1 MSTPTNWVALPGSE
15 RDPLPGARAGE
26 AADPAERIL
35 VTVVVRRKATA
46 RDAGADRLPFTH
58 LRREDFAA
66 LYGGQ
71 PEDMAAV
78 ASFARSNDL
87 TVVESHPARRSII
100 LSGTVAAFSA
110 AFGVELS
117 RYDHAG
123 GSYRGRT
130 GPVYVPAELAPVIAG
145 VFGLDDRPQAEP
157 HFQLAT
163 ESEPRVGITFTPAQ
177 VARLYDFPEGTGQGQ
192 AIGIIE
198 LGGGFRTEDLQ
209 AYFSE
214 LGIPVPSVS
223 AVSVDGGRNAP
234 TGDPRSADAEVMLDI
249 EAAGTV
255 APGANIAV
263 YFAPNSSQ
271 GFLDAVTTAVHDT
284 VNRPS
289 VISISWGSAEQN
301 WTSSALLE
309 LERAF
314 ADAGLLGVTV
324 CAAAGDGGS
333 ADGILDGSAHVD
345 FPASSPHVLGC
356 GGTKLEASN
365 GLISSEVAWN
375 ATGGGV
381 SKIFAVPAYQSAAGV
396 PSGNRRGI
404 PDVAGNADP
413 DTGYLIRIDGANF
426 IVGGTSAVAPLWAGL
441 VALMNQNLG
450 GPVGFLH
457 PYLYKQP
464 AAATFRDITEGSND
478 VNGLGVFAAGPG
490 WDPCTGMGTPDGKRL
505 LAAVSG
511 ELVRQ
516 GVIAHL
522 RGLVGVAGY
531 VTGDGYQHV
540 IAATAN
546 GDIHEIYWQGAGT
559 PLQGILMTLPGVVS
573 VAGYVTGDGFQHV
586 IAATAGGDIHEIY
599 WQGGGSVSQ
608 GVLMTLPGV
617 VGVAGYVTGDGFQH
631 VIAATAGGDIHE
643 IYWQGG
649 GSVSQGVLDTLPG
662 VVSVAGY
669 ATGDGFQHV
678 IAATGNGDIHE
689 IYWSGGGSVAQG
701 VVATVANVSRVAG
714 YVTADGAQH
723 VIASAG
729 FAGIREIFWQG
740 NGVPSQA
747 PLDWDSGYTPLVVGV
762 AGYFTT
768 DDGFQHVIVACGDDG
783 GTPIDGDIF
792 EIYFKQG

>member
-1 MSTPTNWVALPGSE
+1 MSTSTNWVALPGSE
-15 RDPLPGARAGE
+15 REPLPGARAGE
-26 AADPAERIL
+26 AADPTERIL

-46 RDAGADRLPFTH
+46 LDAGADRLPFTRGH

-66 LYGGQ
+66 RYGGQ
-71 PEDMAAV
+71 PEDMTAV
-78 ASFARSNDL
+78 ASFAGSHGL

-100 LSGTVAAFSA
+100 LSGTVAAFNA

-123 GSYRGRT
+123 GTYRGRT

-157 HFQLAT
+157 HFQHAT
-163 ESEPRVGITFTPAQ
+163 ASEPRIGVTFTPAQ
-177 VARLYDFPEGTGQGQ
+177 VARLYNFPGGTGQGQ
-192 AIGIIE
+192 TIGIIE

-214 LGIPVPSVS
+214 LGIPAPSVS
-223 AVSVDGGRNAP
+223 AVSVDGGQNAP

-249 EAAGTV
+249 EAAGAV
-255 APGANIAV
+255 APGANIVV

-271 GFLDAVTTAVHDT
+271 GFLDAITTAVHDT
-284 VNRPS
+284 ANRPS
-289 VISISWGSAEQN
+289 VISISWGTAEEH
-301 WTSSALLE
+301 WTHSALLAME
-309 LERAF
+309 AAF
-314 ADAGLLGVTV
+314 VDAGLLGVTV

-333 ADGILDGSAHVD
+333 ADGIADGSAHVD

-381 SKIFAVPAYQSAAGV
+381 SKVFAVPAYQSAAGV
-396 PSGNRRGI
+396 PSGNHRGV

-413 DTGYLIRIDGANF
+413 DTGYLVRIDGAKF
-426 IVGGTSAVAPLWAGL
+426 IIGGTSAVAPLWAAL

-450 GPVGFLH
+450 ESVGFLH

-464 AAATFRDITEGSND
+464 AAATFRDITEGGND
-478 VNGLGVFAAGPG
+478 VSGLGVFAAGPG
-490 WDPCTGMGTPDGKRL
+490 WDPCTGMGTPDGRRL

-516 GVIAHL
+516 GVIAHF

-531 VTGDGYQHV
+531 V
-540 IAATAN
+540 
-546 GDIHEIYWQGAGT
+546 
-559 PLQGILMTLPGVVS
+559 
-573 VAGYVTGDGFQHV
+573 
-586 IAATAGGDIHEIY
+586 
-599 WQGGGSVSQ
+599 
-608 GVLMTLPGV
+608 
-617 VGVAGYVTGDGFQH
+617 
-631 VIAATAGGDIHE
+631 
-643 IYWQGG
+643 
-649 GSVSQGVLDTLPG
+649 
-662 VVSVAGY
+662 
-669 ATGDGFQHV
+669 TGDGFQHV

-689 IYWSGGGSVAQG
+689 IYWQGAGEPSQGVLMTLPGVVSVAGYVTGDGYQHVIAATGGGDIHEIYWQGSGTVAQG
-701 VVATVANVSRVAG
+701 VVATVFNVNRVAG
-714 YVTADGAQH
+714 YVTPADGVQH

-729 FAGIREIFWQG
+729 FAQIREIFWQG
-740 NGVPSQA
+740 GGQPSEA
-747 PLDWDSGYTPLVVGV
+747 VLDWDTGHTPLVVGV
-762 AGYFTT
+762 AGYFTAS
-768 DDGFQHVIVACGDDG
+768 DGFQHVIVACGDDG

>member
-35 VTVVVRRKATA
+35 VTVIVRRKATA

-66 LYGGQ
+66 RYGGQ

-78 ASFARSNDL
+78 VSFARSNDL

-157 HFQLAT
+157 HFQIAT

-223 AVSVDGGRNAP
+223 AVSVDGGQNAP
-234 TGDPRSADAEVMLDI
+234 SGDPRSADAEVMLDI

-301 WTSSALLE
+301 WTPSALLE

-333 ADGILDGSAHVD
+333 ADGILDGSAHAD

-365 GLISSEVAWN
+365 GLISSEVVWN
-375 ATGGGV
+375 DGRDATGGGV

-396 PSGNRRGI
+396 PSGNRRGV

-516 GVIAHL
+516 GVIAHF

-540 IAATAN
+540 IAAVAN
-546 GDIHEIYWQGAGT
+546 GDIHEIYWQGVGT
-559 PLQGILMTLPGVVS
+559 PSQGLLTTLPGVVS
-573 VAGYVTGDGFQHV
+573 VAGY
-586 IAATAGGDIHEIY
+586 A
-599 WQGGGSVSQ
+599 
-608 GVLMTLPGV
+608 
-617 VGVAGYVTGDGFQH
+617 TGDGFQH

-689 IYWSGGGSVAQG
+689 IYWPGGGSVAQG

-740 NGVPSQA
+740 NGAPSQA

>member
-1 MSTPTNWVALPGSE
+1 MSTPINWVALPGSE
-15 RDPLPGARAGE
+15 RDPLPGARVRHT
-26 AADPAERIL
+26 ADPAEHIL
-35 VTVVVRRKATA
+35 VTVIVRRKPTA
-46 RDAGADRLPFTH
+46 QDAGADRLPFTRGH

-66 LYGGQ
+66 RYGGQ

-78 ASFARSNDL
+78 ASFARSSGL
-87 TVVESHPARRSII
+87 SIVESHPARRSII

-117 RYDHAG
+117 RYDYAG
-123 GSYRGRT
+123 GTYRGRT
-130 GPVYVPAELAPVIAG
+130 GPVYVPAELAPVIEG

-157 HFQLAT
+157 HLQLAT

-192 AIGIIE
+192 TIGIIE

-223 AVSVDGGRNAP
+223 AVSVDGGQNAP

-249 EAAGTV
+249 EAAGAV
-255 APGANIAV
+255 APGANIVV

-284 VNRPS
+284 VNGPS
-289 VISISWGSAEQN
+289 VISISWGTAEER
-301 WTSSALLE
+301 WTQSALLE

-314 ADAGLLGVTV
+314 ADAALLGVTV

-333 ADGILDGSAHVD
+333 ADGILDGSAHAD

-356 GGTKLEASN
+356 GGTTLEASN

-381 SKIFAVPAYQSAAGV
+381 SKVFTVPAYQSAAGV
-396 PSGNRRGI
+396 PSGNHRGV

-441 VALMNQNLG
+441 VALMNENLG
-450 GPVGFLH
+450 ESVGFLH
-457 PYLYKQP
+457 PYLYKEP
-464 AAATFRDITEGSND
+464 AAATFRDITEGGND
-478 VNGLGVFAAGPG
+478 VSGLGVFAAGPG
-490 WDPCTGMGTPDGKRL
+490 WDPCTGMGTPDGRRL
-505 LAAVSG
+505 LAAVAG
-511 ELVRQ
+511 ELTRQ
-516 GVIAHL
+516 GVIANL
-522 RGLVGVAGY
+522 QGLVGVAGY

-540 IAATAN
+540 IAAVAN

-559 PLQGILMTLPGVVS
+559 PLQGVLDTLPGVVS
-573 VAGYVTGDGFQHV
+573 VAGYVTGDGYQHV
-586 IAATAGGDIHEIY
+586 IAAVANGDIHEIY
-599 WQGGGSVSQ
+599 WQPGG
-608 GVLMTLPGV
+608 
-617 VGVAGYVTGDGFQH
+617 A
-631 VIAATAGGDIHE
+631 
-643 IYWQGG
+643 
-649 GSVSQGVLDTLPG
+649 
-662 VVSVAGY
+662 
-669 ATGDGFQHV
+669 
-678 IAATGNGDIHE
+678 
-689 IYWSGGGSVAQG
+689 VAQG
-701 VVATVANVSRVAG
+701 VVATVFNVNSVAA
-714 YVTADGAQH
+714 YVTAADGVQH

-729 FAGIREIFWQG
+729 FAQIREIFWPG
-740 NGVPSQA
+740 GGEPSEA
-747 PLDWDSGYTPLVVGV
+747 VLDWDTGQQIALVAGV
-762 AGYFTT
+762 AGYFTA

-783 GTPIDGDIF
+783 GSPVDGDIF
-792 EIYFKQG
+792 EVYFKQG